1 MGTGWCCTAILDASI
16 HSHIQH
22 YFTRVVLPYRVR
34 VGGALSPLR
43 QQGTTLEAYVTR
55 VVLLSTRVSRKQY
68 QPRTLGVVL
77 QDQQEAIVAVPYGY
91 WVVLHCNLR
100 CIDSQPYTA
109 LLH

>member
-1 MGTGWCCTAILDASI
+1 MGTCLFSTTILEASR
-16 HSHIQH
+16 HRHIQL

-43 QQGTTLEAYVTR
+43 QQGTTLEAYVTG
-55 VVLLSTRVSRKQY
+55 VVLLSRIGSRQPY

-77 QDQQEAIVAVPYGY
+77 QDQQETLVAVPYGY
-91 WVVLHCNLR
+91 LTVLHCNLR
-100 CIDSQPYTA
+100 SIEPQSYTV